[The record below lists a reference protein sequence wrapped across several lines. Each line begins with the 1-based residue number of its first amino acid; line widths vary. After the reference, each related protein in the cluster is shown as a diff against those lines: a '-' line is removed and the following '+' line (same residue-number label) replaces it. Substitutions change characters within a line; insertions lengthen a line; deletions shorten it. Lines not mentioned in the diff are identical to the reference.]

1 MTNPNAKARVQRKYE
16 AQYRDPIQVKAG
28 ESVEVERE
36 DDEYP
41 GWLWCRAGD
50 GRQGWMPLE
59 LLSGQRPI
67 AIALEDYSAK
77 ELTVQLGDELE
88 IQRVRHGW
96 ALVRNAQGE
105 LGWIPQSHIQ
115 K

>member
-1 MTNPNAKARVQRKYE
+1 VTQIISFARLTHLE
-16 AQYRDPIQVKAG
+16 VK
-28 ESVEVERE
+28 RE
-36 DDEYP
+36 DEEYR

-88 IQRVRHGW
+88 IQRVHHGW
-96 ALVRNAQGE
+96 ALV
-105 LGWIPQSHIQ
+105 
-115 K
+115 